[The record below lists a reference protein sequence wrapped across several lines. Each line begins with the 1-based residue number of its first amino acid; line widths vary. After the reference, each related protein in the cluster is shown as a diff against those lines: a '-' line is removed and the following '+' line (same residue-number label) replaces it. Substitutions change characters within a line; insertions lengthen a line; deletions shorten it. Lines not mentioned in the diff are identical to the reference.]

1 VLGHDLRGALDLL
14 VRVDREDLTRRDLAD
29 LGGGGYALDSVEI
42 FDFYPQT
49 YHVESL
55 AVLSR

>member
-1 VLGHDLRGALDLL
+1 MLAGAYRVDSLDL
-14 VRVDREDLTRRDLAD
+14 
-29 LGGGGYALDSVEI
+29 

-55 AVLSR
+55 AVLRLL